1 EGLGL
6 DGILLHSGSENY
18 YFADDNH
25 VPFRPVPNFAHWV
38 PLDGPNHF
46 LLFRPG
52 AQLRLVRNV
61 PRDFWYETP
70 TDLADYWQSSFEIV
84 EVDGVKKALA
94 ALSGLGRLAYIG
106 DNPGLASELG
116 IAPELIQPRA
126 LLTRLDYARSVKTPY
141 EVECIRRASERA
153 ARGHRAALAGFQTG
167 LSEREIHRDYLNAI
181 GGAER

>member
-1 EGLGL
+1 MELAALYRDHVKALQKNYAKAIEEVKAEGLGL
-6 DGILLHSGSENY
+6 DGVLLHSGSENY

-70 TDLADYWQSSFEIV
+70 TDLADYWQ
-84 EVDGVKKALA
+84 
-94 ALSGLGRLAYIG
+94 
-106 DNPGLASELG
+106 
-116 IAPELIQPRA
+116 
-126 LLTRLDYARSVKTPY
+126 
-141 EVECIRRASERA
+141 
-153 ARGHRAALAGFQTG
+153 
-167 LSEREIHRDYLNAI
+167 
-181 GGAER
+181 